1 MKQFNSTLI
10 TLFLLL
16 SLTAFAEESPI
27 NPQTQGDVS
36 FISGGVGGDE
46 WDALQA
52 AKADYNLRLLF
63 TVQGTGEYL
72 SNVNVSLTDAKGN
85 TTLEA
90 VAEGPLFFAKLK
102 PGRYTVNA
110 ALDGKTFQ
118 KKVTIGN
125 KKPVS
130 LTFVW
135 PQ

>member
-1 MKQFNSTLI
+1 MKQLNTSLI
-10 TLFLLL
+10 ALFLLL

-27 NPQTQGDVS
+27 HPQTQGDVS
-36 FISGGVGGDE
+36 FISGGIGGDE
-46 WDALQA
+46 WNALQA

-72 SNVNVSLTDAKGN
+72 SNVKVSIADAKGN
-85 TTLEA
+85 PAVEA
-90 VAEGPLFFAKLK
+90 DADGPLFFAKLK

-110 ALDGKTFQ
+110 DLDGKTFQ

-130 LTFVW
+130 LSFVW